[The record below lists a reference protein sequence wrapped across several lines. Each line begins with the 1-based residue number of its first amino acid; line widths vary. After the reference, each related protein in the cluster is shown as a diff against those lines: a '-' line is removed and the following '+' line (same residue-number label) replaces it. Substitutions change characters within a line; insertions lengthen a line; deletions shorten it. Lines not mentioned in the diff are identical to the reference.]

1 MSELTGDWER
11 VNNILNTAKLS
22 ASMRRCAARVG
33 NYGASEVKKGI
44 ISGAPGG
51 QTFKPLSDLTIAR
64 RQPKSIKPLV
74 NHGDLVGSVNYQVF
88 NNENSVFIGVK
99 KGIKR
104 KDGKDAVQIA
114 AVHENGCIIAVT
126 PKMRAYLHYQGIHL
140 KKETTQIYIPP
151 RPFLKPI
158 LQSANFISKVGE
170 IYVRALKSIFYSGER
185 LRDEK
190 GRFVW

>member
-1 MSELTGDWER
+1 MSELTGDWGR
-11 VNNILNTAKLS
+11 VNNILNPAKLS

-51 QTFKPLSDLTIAR
+51 QTFKPLSDLTISQ
-64 RQPKSIKPLV
+64 RQPKSTKPLV

-88 NNENSVFIGVK
+88 NSENSVFIGVK
-99 KGIKR
+99 KGVKC

-114 AVHENGCIIAVT
+114 AVHEFGCTIEVT

-140 KKETTQIYIPP
+140 KKETTHIYIPA
-151 RPFLKPI
+151 RPFLRPVLKNDDF
-158 LQSANFISKVGE
+158 ANKVCSFFL
-170 IYVRALKSIFYSGER
+170 RALREAFIP
-185 LRDEK
+185 
-190 GRFVW
+190 